1 MKRTILSL
9 LITLSFSAQSIE
21 INIGKKAEFDPNE
34 TRVFTGGGAPQNNS
48 APIIA
53 PQAQS
58 VEEVLNSSDV
68 KFYRG
73 GQSGRQIAK
82 PIQNPSQTVENN
94 IKENMSF
101 SFTNP
106 FTGFAKE
113 TPIPTNFSL
122 LGQDLG
128 RPSGAPM
135 GLPEFKEL
143 GTLSDKDL
151 PNVSRESAI
160 TANRNNAKLL
170 VKNAHKDLQSLNS
183 SVSNEWVYLFERE
196 SKLMMASGAPM
207 RIVIIPNDQHVMYD
221 FMRTTLAKGSEK
233 RLQELKNGKGVYSLL
248 GYPSVSGVVM
258 PVCYMV
264 MDKDFKNISNASHL
278 FGNKEAVASVFVG
291 QMAGKCLDQ
300 LERDQKLKQI
310 NTLFATEAPSVG
322 ILPSVFKKVYPLGM
336 KRGQSLD
343 EIWTEPQKMVQ
354 RQIADSFGVMW
365 AYNRG
370 YKNIWDAFYQY
381 QTRDPSYVINSLSMT
396 KQKLV
401 YMKTNT
407 LTLSQVWKIAR
418 EIQTVFI
425 KNYQEKPDTNKN
437 TEGNKKNK

>member
-9 LITLSFSAQSIE
+9 LIALSFSAQSIE
-21 INIGKKAEFDPNE
+21 INIGKKTEFDPNE
-34 TRVFTGGGAPQNNS
+34 TRVFTGGGAPQNNP
-48 APIIA
+48 APIIT
-53 PQAQS
+53 PQAQT
-58 VEEVLNSSDV
+58 VEEVLSSSDV

-73 GQSGRQIAK
+73 GQTGKQVAK
-82 PIQNPSQTVENN
+82 PIQSTPQPVEAMES
-94 IKENMSF
+94 KENISF
-101 SFTNP
+101 SFVNP

-128 RPSGAPM
+128 RPAGAPM

-143 GTLSDKDL
+143 GTLRDKDL
-151 PNVSRESAI
+151 PNVSRDNGVMVRRDGS
-160 TANRNNAKLL
+160 KLL
-170 VKNAHKDLQSLNS
+170 VKNEHKELQSSLNS
-183 SVSNEWVYLFERE
+183 SISNEWFYLFERE

-207 RIVIIPNDQHVMYD
+207 RIVVIPNEKHVMYD

-233 RLQELKNGKGVYSLL
+233 KLQELKNGKEVYSLL
-248 GYPSVSGVVM
+248 GYPAVSGVVM

-278 FGNKEAVASVFVG
+278 FGSKEAVASVFVG

-310 NTLFATEAPSVG
+310 NTLFATEAPSIG
-322 ILPSVFKKVYPLGM
+322 ILPSVFKKVYPIGM
-336 KRGQSLD
+336 RRGQSLD
-343 EIWTEPQKMVQ
+343 DIWTDSQKMVQ

-381 QTRDPSYVINSLSMT
+381 QTKDSSYVVNSLAMT

-425 KNYQEKPDTNKN
+425 KNYQEKSDTKKKA
-437 TEGNKKNK
+437 EGKNK